1 MQLALTEDDA
11 TITAR
16 KVNKPH
22 IFSLWTSFQET
33 NHTHI
38 QVFNVQEKEI
48 AAAALAE
55 CQRTILALGKQLK
68 VLGVHEH
75 CELALA
81 APASPD
87 SIEKM
92 THTMEFLRSQADFA
106 ANQLGSPGTRLT
118 WAPRSSAR
126 PALPNPH
133 GPSLPFEQSEE
144 TPSSPASPMRVLR
157 SVRTIRGAAAVRNL
171 EHNME
176 GGTSLESRST
186 TSFRR
191 FYSRSQSETSM
202 SSDHSNPGPV

>member
-1 MQLALTEDDA
+1 M
-11 TITAR
+11 
-16 KVNKPH
+16 
-22 IFSLWTSFQET
+22 S
-33 NHTHI
+33 
-38 QVFNVQEKEI
+38 NVQEKEI

-68 VLGVHEH
+68 VLGVQEH
-75 CELALA
+75 CDLALA

-106 ANQLGSPGTRLT
+106 AGHPGSPTAAGTRLS
-118 WAPRSSAR
+118 WAPRSAR
-126 PALPNPH
+126 PALPSQYNRQINNGSGSYQNGFNSSTD
-133 GPSLPFEQSEE
+133 GPLLANCEQSDSCIPD

-157 SVRTIRGAAAVRNL
+157 SVRTIRGSGAMLKAANGENSASNYV
-171 EHNME
+171 E
-176 GGTSLESRST
+176 GTSLESRST
-186 TSFRR
+186 TPSTFRR